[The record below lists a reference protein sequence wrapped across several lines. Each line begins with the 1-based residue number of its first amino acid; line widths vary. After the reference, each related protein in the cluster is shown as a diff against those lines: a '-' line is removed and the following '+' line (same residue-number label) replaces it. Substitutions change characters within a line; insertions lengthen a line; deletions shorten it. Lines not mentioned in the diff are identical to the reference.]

1 VHFNAYDGSAHG
13 TEVLYVTQS
22 SLASKV
28 SAAIATAGPFTNR
41 GGKYRGDLF
50 FLNNTE
56 EPAILLEVCF
66 CDNTVDSNTYNANF
80 NDVCEAIAESIS
92 GISVPDE
99 ELPPVEPPVTEPPT
113 GENRVDIVSTVE
125 GEVAITFNGSL
136 VQGDSKCGNT
146 LNIAM
151 ISGGDVT
158 VIINGQEF
166 HNWEAAQ
173 PTPPP
178 FQHDIFATTFGGE
191 ADNEYS
197 SYGPYDSQGRGP
209 YLNDTD
215 LYVALPYRFE
225 GERPK
230 VRVHRGQ
237 LSKEAAIMDVGPW
250 MIDDPYWETGARPIA
265 ETCHD
270 SDTELPRGPNEGT
283 VPSNPAGIDLS
294 PALFKALGMQTNDLV
309 DWEFVSDTEQV
320 A

>member
-1 VHFNAYDGSAHG
+1 
-13 TEVLYVTQS
+13 
-22 SLASKV
+22 
-28 SAAIATAGPFTNR
+28 
-41 GGKYRGDLF
+41 LF

-66 CDNTVDSNTYNANF
+66 CDNTSDSNNYNENF

-158 VIINGQEF
+158 VTINGQEF
-166 HNWEAAQ
+166 HNWQ
-173 PTPPP
+173 PTPP
-178 FQHDIFATTFGGE
+178 ATTTKHTGIYATWFGGSQDPNNS
-191 ADNEYS
+191 AYAP
-197 SYGPYDSQGRGP
+197 YGP
-209 YLNDTD
+209 LNDTD
-215 LYVALPYRFE
+215 FYVALPWTVPDP
-225 GERPK
+225 RPK
-230 VRVHRGQ
+230 VRVTRGN
-237 LSKEAAIMDVGPW
+237 LSLTASISDKGPW
-250 MIDDPYWETGARPIA
+250 TTMDEAYVMGGGEVRPIA
-265 ETCHD
+265 ETCYDNHD
-270 SDTELPRGPNEGT
+270 PLPSGPNAGK

-294 PALFKALGMQTNDLV
+294 PALFKALGMTDNDLV
-309 DWEFVSDTEQV
+309 DWQFIDDTDQV